1 MRIVKVVYFDVRFL
15 LEIKNKSQG
24 CEMNKNIIVLLIAL
38 SLIACGGGGGGTDT
52 ATTPAASTVVPAGIY
67 EGTVTPA
74 GGAAESAVALI
85 TSNGKAA
92 IVDTDTV
99 EGFIGTISGDSLT
112 GTMYST
118 SSVPSTAKVTSVSGN
133 NISGTYTSSI
143 GGGTFSLVANP
154 NLYNKTSKLSK
165 LAGVWVDSVF
175 TNVTGIST
183 WTVQND
189 GTFTISS
196 TSGCTAIG
204 SFAIFNTAK
213 NEYNLSLNISN
224 CPGMNGVY
232 SGFAII
238 SDSFNADDT
247 ISLVFANG
255 SIGGISE
262 PIKQ

>member
-1 MRIVKVVYFDVRFL
+1 
-15 LEIKNKSQG
+15 
-24 CEMNKNIIVLLIAL
+24 MNKNIIALLL
-38 SLIACGGGGGGTDT
+38 PLTLIACGGGGGGSDT
-52 ATTPAASTVVPAGIY
+52 TTPAASVTVPPGIY
-67 EGTVTPA
+67 EGTVTPT

-92 IVDTDTV
+92 IVDVDTI

-118 SSVPSTAKVTSVSGN
+118 SSVPSTAKVISASGN

-154 NLYNKTSKLSK
+154 NLYNRTSELSK
-165 LAGVWVDSVF
+165 LEGVWVDSVF
-175 TNVTGIST
+175 TNITGTTT
-183 WTVQND
+183 WTIQND
-189 GTFTISS
+189 GTFSVSS

-204 SFAIFNTAK
+204 SFTIFNTTK
-213 NEYNLSLNISN
+213 NEYNLSINISN
-224 CPGMNGVY
+224 CPGMNGSY
-232 SGFAII
+232 SGFAVV

-247 ISLVFANG
+247 ISLIFANG
-255 SIGGISE
+255 SVGGISE

>member
-1 MRIVKVVYFDVRFL
+1 
-15 LEIKNKSQG
+15 
-24 CEMNKNIIVLLIAL
+24 MNKNIIALLL
-38 SLIACGGGGGGTDT
+38 PLTLIACGGGGGGSDT
-52 ATTPAASTVVPAGIY
+52 TTPAASVTVPPGIY
-67 EGTVTPA
+67 EGTVTPT

-92 IVDTDTV
+92 IVDVDTI

-133 NISGTYTSSI
+133 NINGTYTSSI

-154 NLYNKTSKLSK
+154 NLYNRTSELSK
-165 LAGVWVDSVF
+165 LEGVWVDSVF
-175 TNVTGIST
+175 TNITGTTT
-183 WTVQND
+183 WIIQND
-189 GTFTISS
+189 GTFSVSS

-204 SFAIFNTAK
+204 SFTIFNTTK
-213 NEYNLSLNISN
+213 NEYNLSINISN
-224 CPGMNGVY
+224 CPGMNGSY
-232 SGFAII
+232 SGFAVI

-247 ISLVFANG
+247 ISLIFANG
-255 SIGGISE
+255 SVGGISE